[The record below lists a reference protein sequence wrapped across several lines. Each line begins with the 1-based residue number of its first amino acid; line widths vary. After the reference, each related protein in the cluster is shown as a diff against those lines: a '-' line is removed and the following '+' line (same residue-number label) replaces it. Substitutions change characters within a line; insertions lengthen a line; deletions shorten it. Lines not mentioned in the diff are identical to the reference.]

1 MSWWFVESA
10 LAGWAPNEQA
20 TIAREAVAKRLRNLL
35 AIRCSGVKRR
45 TGKRVVEVK
54 KFHS

>member
-10 LAGWAPNEQA
+10 LAGWAPNEHA